1 MMYWWGEGDKMQCLQ
16 FHSLLGSQDPVIT
29 THQPPCDWVF
39 WEGSHDPECVLTCW
53 EQHCG
58 KLPELLLISA
68 KSSTA
73 IWHERYGCCLFFVC
87 PFLPPSQ
94 FFSFLSLSS
103 FCLIW
108 AWHSERRRTPF
119 HSAAVIPWPARQG
132 KAVPCAT
139 WQELPGVGGADNSHF
154 HCLFSTVMKLQV
166 SVTEAALSVCALL
179 FFLLLRVFF
188 LQKLGLDSRT
198 SSRLSYL
205 FFWRRVSVTTFNTI
219 QRLSL

>member
-39 WEGSHDPECVLTCW
+39 WEGSHDPERVLTCG

-73 IWHERYGCCLFFVC
+73 VWRERYGCCLFFVC
-87 PFLPPSQ
+87 PFVLPSQ

-108 AWHSERRRTPF
+108 AWHSERRRALPF
-119 HSAAVIPWPARQG
+119 
-132 KAVPCAT
+132 T
-139 WQELPGVGGADNSHF
+139 
-154 HCLFSTVMKLQV
+154 
-166 SVTEAALSVCALL
+166 ALL
-179 FFLLLRVFF
+179 WSHDRRGREKPCPVPPDRSYQVLE
-188 LQKLGLDSRT
+188 GLIT
-198 SSRLSYL
+198 A
-205 FFWRRVSVTTFNTI
+205 TFI
-219 QRLSL
+219 ACFPL